1 MSWFYGWIWQAL
13 LCVRVRFGP
22 GLESVCHKWIILK
35 KTRSEK
41 CNSNNILP
49 LWYCLMFSAA
59 GQLWYFLMKDVIFFL
74 TAIFFACFFLSLWLL
89 WFISLMLQD
98 PSLLWSFLPFF
109 FPPICVTRC
118 LAASMLAAVVVL
130 SGTLS
135 GNRILVTGGA
145 LDGNPLLHR
154 KTLQRQ
160 KSPRCFL
167 VAFCSSPATASL
179 AYLLQ
184 VDPVVFPWAGSRSW
198 SWGCC
203 ERDGMEASGVG
214 LVGLVCSWGVFLA
227 PEPACFAVLLL
238 FFLLTANF

>member
-1 MSWFYGWIWQAL
+1 
-13 LCVRVRFGP
+13 
-22 GLESVCHKWIILK
+22 
-35 KTRSEK
+35 
-41 CNSNNILP
+41 
-49 LWYCLMFSAA
+49 MFSAA

-184 VDPVVFPWAGSRSW
+184 VDPAVFPWAGSRSW

-227 PEPACFAVLLL
+227 PEPACFAVLL
-238 FFLLTANF
+238 FFSADSELLNIASLSSLNAIPPRGYPVQKTHQRAMKDCGGKGENWGAIFILNSDFISWIELQ

>member
-1 MSWFYGWIWQAL
+1 
-13 LCVRVRFGP
+13 
-22 GLESVCHKWIILK
+22 
-35 KTRSEK
+35 
-41 CNSNNILP
+41 
-49 LWYCLMFSAA
+49 
-59 GQLWYFLMKDVIFFL
+59 
-74 TAIFFACFFLSLWLL
+74 
-89 WFISLMLQD
+89 
-98 PSLLWSFLPFF
+98 
-109 FPPICVTRC
+109 
-118 LAASMLAAVVVL
+118 MLAAVVVL

-198 SWGCC
+198 S
-203 ERDGMEASGVG
+203 
-214 LVGLVCSWGVFLA
+214 
-227 PEPACFAVLLL
+227 
-238 FFLLTANF
+238 